1 MAFIASQIT
10 LQKGLDEALNV
21 ANQEKAILN
30 NWNAQLAGNITGIDA
45 MNMLANL
52 KRVLEVFSRVSVLP
66 GLAVYAQQQFGN
78 DTYDVAAEFTTM
90 VNALTATETWLKT
103 NIPSNAVSI
112 VNGQLTGAT
121 YTPAQTASLKS
132 LVIAAAAT
140 ID

>member
-10 LQKGLDEALNV
+10 LQKGLEEALNFAV
-21 ANQEKAILN
+21 QEKAILN

-52 KRVLEVFSRVSVLP
+52 GRVLEVFNRVSILP

-78 DTYDVAAEFTTM
+78 DTYDVAAEFTAM
-90 VNALTATETWLKT
+90 VTALTAIQTWLKT
-103 NIPSNAVSI
+103 NIPANAVSI
-112 VNGQLTGAT
+112 VNGTLTGTT
-121 YTPAQTASLKS
+121 YTPAQTAELKT

-140 ID
+140 IS